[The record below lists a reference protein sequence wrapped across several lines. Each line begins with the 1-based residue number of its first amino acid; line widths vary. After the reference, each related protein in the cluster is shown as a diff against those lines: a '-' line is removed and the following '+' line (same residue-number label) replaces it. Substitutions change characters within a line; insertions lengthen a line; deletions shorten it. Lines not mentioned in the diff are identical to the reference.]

1 MCVGIPMRIVASHG
15 TAATALDGHAAHAID
30 LSLTGP
36 QLPGTW
42 VLICLGAAREVL
54 SEGEAEKIRAAS
66 GPLRLIMAG
75 GEAGDA
81 FADIEERGPQL
92 PPHLASAHVAGKT
105 IA

>member
-1 MCVGIPMRIVASHG
+1 MRIVACHG

-42 VLICLGAAREVL
+42 VLTFLGAAREVL
-54 SEGEAEKIRAAS
+54 SEGEAERIRAAI
-66 GPLRLIMAG
+66 GPLRLIVAG
-75 GEAGDA
+75 GVPGDA
-81 FADIEERGPQL
+81 FADIEERGPQQ
-92 PPHLASAHVAGKT
+92 PPNLAAAHVAGKT